1 MAEKKIESIVDAL
14 KEIIDQ
20 NSPKHLTDEPYR
32 VYAELIESGSAD
44 RKTAAALL
52 HFLVSGMLDTADL
65 SCEVEQLSGA
75 IRRECSLNKK
85 MADRLAIILNTL
97 YSQDNKR
104 EWRCKDLKGLS
115 QFMKEE
121 FLYKW
126 KGFAVWDE
134 GNGTVDCHYE
144 ARIRLK
150 TTETISEDKEL
161 VALLARNPFTPKE
174 VIHDLFAKRLQE
186 YLSYE
191 FEEYC
196 TEDDYYPPVVEDFGS
211 NMEYALPEWSKE
223 NGFEFV
229 SWEGDGDDGGYEP
242 KFRKGWY

>member
-20 NSPKHLTDEPYR
+20 NSPRHLTDEPYR

-104 EWRCKDLKGLS
+104 EWSREEKEGLTNS
-115 QFMKEE
+115 CRSDK
-121 FLYKW
+121 
-126 KGFAVWDE
+126 
-134 GNGTVDCHYE
+134 GTVPTSNYVCN
-144 ARIRLK
+144 
-150 TTETISEDKEL
+150 ET
-161 VALLARNPFTPKE
+161 R
-174 VIHDLFAKRLQE
+174 
-186 YLSYE
+186 
-191 FEEYC
+191 
-196 TEDDYYPPVVEDFGS
+196 
-211 NMEYALPEWSKE
+211 
-223 NGFEFV
+223 
-229 SWEGDGDDGGYEP
+229 
-242 KFRKGWY
+242 

>member
-1 MAEKKIESIVDAL
+1 MAEKKIESIVEAL
-14 KEIIDQ
+14 KDIIDQ
-20 NSPKHLTDEPYR
+20 NSPKYLTDEPYS
-32 VYAELIESGSAD
+32 VYTELTGSGGTD

-52 HFLVSGMLDTADL
+52 YLLASGMLETADV
-65 SCEVEQLSGA
+65 SREVEQLSGT
-75 IRRECSLNKK
+75 IRRECSLNKR

-97 YSQDNKR
+97 FSQDNKR
-104 EWRCKDLKGLS
+104 EWRRKDLKGLS
-115 QFMKEE
+115 QFMNEE
-121 FLYKW
+121 FSYKW
-126 KGFAVWDE
+126 KGFATWDE

-144 ARIRLK
+144 ARIRLRP
-150 TTETISEDKEL
+150 TESISGDKEL
-161 VALLARNPFTPKE
+161 ATLLAKNPFTPKE

-186 YLSYE
+186 YLNYE

-229 SWEGDGDDGGYEP
+229 SWEGDGDDSGYEP

>member
-14 KEIIDQ
+14 KEIIDK
-20 NSPKHLTDEPYR
+20 NGPEYLTDEPYSA
-32 VYAELIESGSAD
+32 YTELIEFGGTD

-52 HFLVSGMLDTADL
+52 HLLVSGMLKRADL
-65 SCEVEQLSGA
+65 SREVEQLSVA
-75 IRRECSLNKK
+75 IRRECSFNKR
-85 MADRLAIILNTL
+85 MSDRLAIILNTL

-104 EWRCKDLKGLS
+104 EWRRKDLKGLS
-115 QFMKEE
+115 QFLGEE
-121 FLYKW
+121 FTCEW

-134 GNGTVDCHYE
+134 GNDTVDCHYE
-144 ARIRLK
+144 ARIHLK
-150 TTETISEDKEL
+150 PTESISEDKEL
-161 VALLARNPFTPKE
+161 AALLAKNPVTPKE

-186 YLSYE
+186 YLDYE
-191 FEEYC
+191 FEDYC
-196 TEDDYYPPVVEDFGS
+196 NEDDYYQPVVEDFGN
-211 NMEYALPEWSKE
+211 NMEYALPKWGKE

>member
-85 MADRLAIILNTL
+85 MADMSILVNPEIIPILSGFHSSIIRTRKRPAVLLGDTRL
-97 YSQDNKR
+97 R
-104 EWRCKDLKGLS
+104 
-115 QFMKEE
+115 
-121 FLYKW
+121 
-126 KGFAVWDE
+126 
-134 GNGTVDCHYE
+134 
-144 ARIRLK
+144 
-150 TTETISEDKEL
+150 
-161 VALLARNPFTPKE
+161 
-174 VIHDLFAKRLQE
+174 
-186 YLSYE
+186 
-191 FEEYC
+191 
-196 TEDDYYPPVVEDFGS
+196 YYH
-211 NMEYALPEWSKE
+211 
-223 NGFEFV
+223 
-229 SWEGDGDDGGYEP
+229 
-242 KFRKGWY
+242 

>member
-1 MAEKKIESIVDAL
+1 MAEKTTESIVDML
-14 KEIIDQ
+14 KEIVSQ
-20 NSPKHLTDEPYR
+20 NSPRHLTDDPYS
-32 VYAELIESGSAD
+32 VYTELIESGGAD

-85 MADRLAIILNTL
+85 MADRLAIILHTL

-104 EWRCKDLKGLS
+104 EWRSKNLEGLS
-115 QFMKEE
+115 QFLKEE
-121 FLYKW
+121 FSYEW

-150 TTETISEDKEL
+150 PTETISEDKEL

>member
-150 TTETISEDKEL
+150 PTETISEDKEL

-174 VIHDLFAKRLQE
+174 VD
-186 YLSYE
+186 S
-191 FEEYC
+191 
-196 TEDDYYPPVVEDFGS
+196 
-211 NMEYALPEWSKE
+211 
-223 NGFEFV
+223 
-229 SWEGDGDDGGYEP
+229 
-242 KFRKGWY
+242 